1 MSPCPMNSP
10 ESIRELLGEPTMT
23 VGRPR
28 ALSIISKR
36 SELVN
41 ATTRT
46 ASTLDCRM
54 HNDLDSELVCLF
66 EVIRDDV
73 DGVLKR
79 ADFLL

>member
-1 MSPCPMNSP
+1 
-10 ESIRELLGEPTMT
+10 MT
-23 VGRPR
+23 AGRPR
-28 ALSIISKR
+28 ALSRISER

-41 ATTRT
+41 LTTRT

-54 HNDLDSELVCLF
+54 RNDLDSELVYLF

-73 DGVLKR
+73 DAVLKR